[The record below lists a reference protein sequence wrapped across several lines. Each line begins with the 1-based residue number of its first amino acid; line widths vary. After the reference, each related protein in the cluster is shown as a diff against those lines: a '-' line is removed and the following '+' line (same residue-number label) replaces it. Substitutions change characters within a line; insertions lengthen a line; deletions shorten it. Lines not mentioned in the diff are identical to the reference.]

1 VTTSGVPFEV
11 DPAITELV
19 VRWTD
24 EQLIDRMGIKI
35 TEWDPER
42 VVGTMPVAHN
52 RQYLGLL
59 HGGASAVLA
68 ETLGSIAAWRWGMP
82 DKVPLGVELSCS
94 HHRSATGGEV
104 TGVCTP
110 LHRGRTVATFEIRI
124 TDEQER
130 PICTAR
136 LTCLLRDRPQGD
148 PD

>member
-1 VTTSGVPFEV
+1 VATPAVPFEV
-11 DPAITELV
+11 DPATGEVLT
-19 VRWTD
+19 RWAG

-52 RQYLGLL
+52 RQYFGLL

-68 ETLGSIAAWRWGMP
+68 ESLGSVACWLWGMP
-82 DKVPLGVELSCS
+82 DKVPVGVELSCS
-94 HHRSATGGEV
+94 HHRSVIEGAV

-124 TDEQER
+124 SDERQR

-136 LTCLLRDRPQGD
+136 LTCLLRDRPAD
-148 PD
+148 

>member
-1 VTTSGVPFEV
+1 MPTSGVPFEV
-11 DPAITELV
+11 DPASTELMA
-19 VRWTD
+19 RWTD
-24 EQLIDRMGIKI
+24 EQLIDRMGIEI
-35 TEWDPER
+35 TEWNPER
-42 VVGTMPVAHN
+42 LVGTMPVAHN

-68 ETLGSIAAWRWGMP
+68 ETLGSVAAWQWGMP

-94 HHRSATGGEV
+94 HHRSATDGEV

-124 TDEQER
+124 SDEQER

-136 LTCLLRDRPQGD
+136 LTCLLRDIGLYRAP
-148 PD
+148 